1 VNQLEASE
9 VRPIHD
15 AVVEIYFDLSAAI
28 GRIDMK
34 NQINKLK
41 LDFEIA
47 DLRNQRDKL
56 KELLKALAEMEA
68 ANGRVPR

>member
-1 VNQLEASE
+1 MNQLEASE